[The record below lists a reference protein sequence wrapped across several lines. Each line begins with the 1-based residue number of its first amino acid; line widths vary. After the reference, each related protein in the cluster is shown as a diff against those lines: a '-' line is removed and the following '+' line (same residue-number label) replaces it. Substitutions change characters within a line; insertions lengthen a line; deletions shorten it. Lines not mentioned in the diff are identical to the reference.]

1 MRIFMIFMVTIVLSS
16 CIVYTRPIT
25 TVSAELYVDDE
36 GMNGYYV
43 SMGNYYRVPE
53 REIIIIRD
61 RGIPYDEMP
70 VILFIS
76 QRARVTPTVIIDLR
90 RRNMSWMDIT
100 LYYRLSPDIYYVPI
114 QSGPPHG
121 HAYGHYMNKPK
132 KEWKNMH
139 FKDNDIVNLVNLKFV
154 AEHNKQ
160 KPDEIVK
167 MRENGKNFKEI
178 NNNVKIN
185 KNKGHDNGKDHI
197 KGKR

>member
-1 MRIFMIFMVTIVLSS
+1 MKIFITFLAMIVLSS
-16 CIVYTRPIT
+16 CIIYTRPVT
-25 TVSAELYVDDE
+25 TVSAELYVEDE
-36 GMNGYYV
+36 GMNGFYV
-43 SMGNYYRVPE
+43 SVENYYRVPE
-53 REIIIIRD
+53 REIIIVRD
-61 RGIPYDEMP
+61 SGIPYDEMP
-70 VILFIS
+70 VVFFIA
-76 QRARVTPTVIIDLR
+76 QRARVTPIVIIDLR

-132 KEWKNMH
+132 KQWKNMH

-167 MRENGKNFKEI
+167 MRENGSNFKEI
-178 NNNVKIN
+178 NHNIKISRN
-185 KNKGHDNGKDHI
+185 KDNGKGRG
-197 KGKR
+197 KGNK